1 MNTGVEL
8 LRFPHK
14 RLRAYMIKDYMRAAG
29 YKKAVCFSCGHAAEE
44 LEKAGVDVLHIGPHG
59 VLTPQQWFTQADIH
73 ANFPEF
79 FDATSGHL
87 PVSLMVALSTI
98 YQGYIGPLSGKV
110 YVPTGSGETVV
121 CLKMAYPDVDFVA
134 VYNLDEA
141 TEYSPY
147 CPMNPLVRLLCK
159 EVIMDGKA
167 LLE

>member
-1 MNTGVEL
+1 M

-14 RLRAYMIKDYMRAAG
+14 RLRADMIKGYMKAAG
-29 YKKAVCFSCGHAAEE
+29 YEKAVCFSCGHAAEE
-44 LEKAGVDVLHIGPHG
+44 LQKAGVNVLHIGPHG
-59 VLTPQQWFTQADIH
+59 VLEPRKWFTQADIH
-73 ANFPEF
+73 ADFPEF

-87 PVSLMVALSTI
+87 PVSLMIALSTI

-110 YVPTGSGETVV
+110 YVPTGSGETLV

-147 CPMNPLVRLLCK
+147 CPMNPLVRLLCSG
-159 EVIMDGKA
+159 VIMDGKQWA
-167 LLE
+167 EGQ